1 MANKREQARAL
12 RAQEQARAAMSDEER
27 QASVQRRLDHLEET
41 SQYQPERNNDEI
53 LEALKATIKEFF

>member
-1 MANKREQARAL
+1 
-12 RAQEQARAAMSDEER
+12 MSDEER